1 MAFSVDVL
9 WKTLSL
15 NVQRYK
21 EKDVFV
27 FNYVTIENPI
37 DAVRQSRYM
46 NKSFAFVFEPIKTIS
61 TLIFSGLKKWIPFF
75 YTCHV
80 LISLIETNK
89 AATDRPG
96 LRS

>member
-1 MAFSVDVL
+1 MHKNIKKTFSFVL
-9 WKTLSL
+9 
-15 NVQRYK
+15 
-21 EKDVFV
+21 
-27 FNYVTIENPI
+27 NYVTIENPI

-46 NKSFAFVFEPIKTIS
+46 NKSFSHGIFEPIKTIS

-80 LISLIETNK
+80 PISLIEMNK